1 MKWLKLITDIT
12 LSIVMIPFILIGLG
26 LFIGVGMVHFTMWM
40 IKRRR
45 GGRRRAGKKQLTINR
60 DIKISLKNDFP
71 PQPPAK
77 NKFVKFNNY

>member
-26 LFIGVGMVHFTMWM
+26 LFIGVGVVHFIGWW

-45 GGRRRAGKKQLTINR
+45 EGRRWAGRKSN
-60 DIKISLKNDFP
+60 
-71 PQPPAK
+71 
-77 NKFVKFNNY
+77 